1 MIDIR
6 MTIGISI
13 NKYQQSHSI
22 FEISWEPLKSGFLYT
37 TPKLDANIYRLFYK
51 YLS

>member
-1 MIDIR
+1 

-22 FEISWEPLKSGFLYT
+22 FEFSREQLKSGFLYAT
-37 TPKLDANIYRLFYK
+37 RQNWTLTVYRLFYK
-51 YLS
+51 HLL